1 MGFFDSSESTTIS
14 QTYDERFVLN
24 PSGGTAAGQSGDN
37 SVLSTPGSFATRDIG
52 SFQAAAVTFQ
62 NFDPD
67 ILTRAYNALDTTNA
81 LVGKFSADVLS
92 SASNT
97 ADKTIKAGETAAA
110 NADGQQYDLSQLAAL
125 ATVAGLLW
133 AILA

>member
-1 MGFFDSSESTTIS
+1 
-14 QTYDERFVLN
+14 
-24 PSGGTAAGQSGDN
+24 
-37 SVLSTPGSFATRDIG
+37 
-52 SFQAAAVTFQ
+52 
-62 NFDPD
+62 
-67 ILTRAYNALDTTNA
+67 LTRAYNALDTTNA